1 MEAPIS
7 KQATAVKMLMLIEDV
22 EGNEWTQRS
31 RTTMLELLADLEGP
45 VSERDISRG
54 AVVRADFNEVV
65 DRLRISTA
73 DDPVITPWGNGLLAR
88 LEVLR
93 TRLPFL
99 AMPPAEGQQSA
110 TGAGTDARGQVNPG
124 DSMDVDS
131 TPALATSA
139 AAAPPAATTSVP
151 STPAKDDA
159 LTTGGWGGAWN
170 AWGPGT
176 AVYDAGGQRYPSRTE
191 GVASPAPAN
200 AAAKA
205 ILASRTRTEAPEES
219 HEGSPAPSKGK
230 GKQRATAVEAQKVPA
245 PPKLRALQDDFR
257 HDPPKSA
264 VFLPDHHADSVFPC
278 DYCSKAR
285 TARRCFFPRV
295 PPQGVFKCTNCRR
308 DRKKCSLAPHSKP
321 EAAEETAA
329 NVREPTPAAAIAAV
343 AHATP
348 TGGHRAISVLDSP
361 LPVRPEFQEGS
372 ARVPARDLLLSVDM
386 PPLPDSHVRMG
397 PHRRVVPSYP
407 EDPIMSDRFA
417 CTHSFLRSAFDEQR
431 ERIKWVD
438 RFRREARLQ
447 SVAGQTSSFNF
458 IDHSHQLITALQADS
473 TAVDESDGQE
483 LFETLVR
490 MRDLRAT
497 ALVRPDSGAIE
508 YNEAFWAMVDML
520 INSLARLG
528 FGGD

>member
-22 EGNEWTQRS
+22 EGTSGRNVAYHDAGAPGRS
-31 RTTMLELLADLEGP
+31 GGAGH
-45 VSERDISRG
+45 ERDISRG
-54 AVVRADFNEVV
+54 AVFVRTLTKSSIACASAPP
-65 DRLRISTA
+65 RSRYHSLGQWLACAPRGLAHSTA
-73 DDPVITPWGNGLLAR
+73 ILGNATGR
-88 LEVLR
+88 G
-93 TRLPFL
+93 
-99 AMPPAEGQQSA
+99 PAERDWRRDRCEGTSQS
-110 TGAGTDARGQVNPG
+110 R

-139 AAAPPAATTSVP
+139 AAAPPLRLRVCRRLRQRTTR
-151 STPAKDDA
+151 A
-159 LTTGGWGGAWN
+159 TTGGWGGAWN